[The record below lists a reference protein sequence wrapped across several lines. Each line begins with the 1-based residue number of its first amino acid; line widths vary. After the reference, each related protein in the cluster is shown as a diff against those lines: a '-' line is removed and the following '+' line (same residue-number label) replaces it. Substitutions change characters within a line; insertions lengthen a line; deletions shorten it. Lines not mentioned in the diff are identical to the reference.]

1 MERRRKPASRS
12 ATNSLDQNAG
22 AKGPTIDPGAFPNL
36 AELIAYGEITIGVL
50 RPVGCVAVAN
60 DGHNSLAMLQ
70 RRRGESFIQLL
81 TRLDSAVDK
90 ALTEEIFTD
99 EINAKS

>member
-12 ATNSLDQNAG
+12 ATHGVDQHAG
-22 AKGPTIDPGAFPNL
+22 ARVPTIDPGAFPNL
-36 AELIAYGEITIGVL
+36 AELIEYGEITVGVV
-50 RPVGCVAVAN
+50 RPVGCIAIAT

-70 RRRGESFIQLL
+70 RRRGENFIQLL

-90 ALTEEIFTD
+90 ALTEEVFTD

>member
-1 MERRRKPASRS
+1 LKSRRKRPARNP
-12 ATNSLDQNAG
+12 TRNLGQNAG
-22 AKGPTIDPGAFPNL
+22 TKDPTVAPGAFPNL
-36 AELIAYGEITIGVL
+36 AELIQYGEITVGVL
-50 RPVGCVAVAN
+50 RPLGCVAVAT

-70 RRRGESFIQLL
+70 RRRGETLIQLL

-90 ALTEEIFTD
+90 ALTEEVFTD

>member
-1 MERRRKPASRS
+1 MENRRKRPAQNR
-12 ATNSLDQNAG
+12 ARNIGQNAG
-22 AKGPTIDPGAFPNL
+22 GEAPTVAAGAFRNL
-36 AELIAYGEITIGVL
+36 AELIEYGEITVGVL
-50 RPVGCVAVAN
+50 NPVGCVAIAT

-70 RRRGESFIQLL
+70 RRRGETLIQLL

-90 ALTEEIFTD
+90 ALTEEVFID